1 MYLLPGLDDFCSV
14 KCSCVFEAGAV
25 VPSHSV
31 YLVYVHLIS
40 EAYAFDPG
48 RVEDREVVVVD
59 LVLVQVQDL
68 GCLPFLF

>member
-1 MYLLPGLDDFCSV
+1 M
-14 KCSCVFEAGAV
+14 AGAV

-31 YLVYVHLIS
+31 YLVCVHFSS

-68 GCLPFLF
+68 GCLPCLF